1 MMTAVFIDDC
11 SAARSPLLAVPG
23 TQQLG
28 LVESKLHKDARGY
41 ALYHL
46 DEDVVEREANAKGI
60 EALIG
65 PAGSVCFMHPNVLH
79 GSSNNV
85 SPWPRAIMY
94 LIYNAVSN
102 ACVRSSDPGTRTIAI
117 SIPSTRTTMTRC
129 ARWLDHSADEDRRH
143 RQRLDRQPACR
154 ARQPT
159 RRLLLGGNL
168 RCGCRPQ
175 ASRRRAQ
182 RPFYEDL
189 ETLLERESP
198 EGAIIATPN
207 DSHAAIARGVR
218 PTISPRAHREADC
231 RHDRRRQRHHP
242 GGRRGPQP
250 GLGWSSPSPQSSH
263 HPHSLDRSRRCP
275 GSARRGFRVVGF
287 AQTGRLLSAG
297 WRRTPPGGGPT
308 VINLIHELDSLRY
321 ICGEITHVFAQAS
334 SAVREFE
341 VEDTLSIAL
350 SFEDGALGSV
360 LASDAAAAPWS
371 YEATTAENP
380 YYFHIDENCY
390 HFLGTKGSLA
400 FPRMELW
407 QYADVEKAGWQ
418 HPIRRT
424 TESVE
429 PADPLEAQL
438 EHFCRVIRGE
448 ELPIVDARDA
458 TRSLAVALAVLESS
472 RDQAPV
478 ALSVSPA
485 STE

>member
-1 MMTAVFIDDC
+1 MT
-11 SAARSPLLAVPG
+11 
-23 TQQLG
+23 T
-28 LVESKLHKDARGY
+28 
-41 ALYHL
+41 
-46 DEDVVEREANAKGI
+46 
-60 EALIG
+60 
-65 PAGSVCFMHPNVLH
+65 
-79 GSSNNV
+79 
-85 SPWPRAIMY
+85 
-94 LIYNAVSN
+94 
-102 ACVRSSDPGTRTIAI
+102 
-117 SIPSTRTTMTRC
+117 
-129 ARWLDHSADEDRRH
+129 
-143 RQRLDRQPACR
+143 
-154 ARQPT
+154 QPT
-159 RRLLLGGNL
+159 RIAVIGSGLIG
-168 RCGCRPQ
+168 
-175 ASRRRAQ
+175 SRHAELVSRHAACSLVAICDVDVGRRQVAEELNV
-182 RPFYEDL
+182 PFYEDL
-189 ETLLERESP
+189 EALLERESP

-207 DSHAAIARGVR
+207 DSHAAIA
-218 PTISPRAHREADC
+218 EAC
-231 RHDRRRQRHHP
+231 
-242 GGRRGPQP
+242 
-250 GLGWSSPSPQSSH
+250 
-263 HPHSLDRSRRCP
+263 
-275 GSARRGFRVVGF
+275 ARRSVHVLIEKPIAGTIADANAITRVADEGRNQVLVGHHRRHNPLITRTRSIVRGG
-287 AQTGRLLSAG
+287 ALGRLVGVSVLWALLKPDAYFRAG

-334 SAVREFE
+334 SAVRGFE
-341 VEDTLSIAL
+341 VEDALSIAL

-438 EHFCRVIRGE
+438 EHFCRVTRGE